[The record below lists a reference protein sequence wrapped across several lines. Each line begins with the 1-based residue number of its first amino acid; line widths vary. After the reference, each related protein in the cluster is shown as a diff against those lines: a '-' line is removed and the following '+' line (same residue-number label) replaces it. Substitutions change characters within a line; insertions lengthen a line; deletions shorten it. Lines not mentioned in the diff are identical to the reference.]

1 MEKGVLQIIKEM
13 VIKTIT
19 EQFEQSEVYGE
30 EVPQKGNKNC
40 FGVTVKSV
48 EQKPLLKGRREQWIT
63 INVEYRNDEEKRAKT
78 ESTKKAEILYDVL
91 SLIGE
96 GKDKFFAVKM
106 QHKMT
111 EKGFQFEVVYY
122 VQIIPVVTE
131 RKIERL
137 EHNGSKVL
145 GY

>member
-1 MEKGVLQIIKEM
+1 MEKGILQIIKEM
-13 VIKTIT
+13 VIKTIA
-19 EQFEQSEVYGE
+19 EQFEQNEVYGE
-30 EVPQKGNKNC
+30 EVAQRGSKNC

-63 INVEYRNDEEKRAKT
+63 MNVEYRNDTEKRAKA
-78 ESTKKAEILYDVL
+78 ESTEKAEILYDVL

-106 QHKMT
+106 QHNMT
-111 EKGFQFEVVYY
+111 EKGFRFEVTYY
-122 VQIIPVVTE
+122 VQIMPIVTE
-131 RKIERL
+131 RKMERL
-137 EHNGSKVL
+137 EHNGSKVV

>member
-131 RKIERL
+131 RKMKRL
-137 EHNGSKVL
+137 EHNGSKVV

>member
-63 INVEYRNDEEKRAKT
+63 INVEYRNDEEKKI
-78 ESTKKAEILYDVL
+78 IL
-91 SLIGE
+91 
-96 GKDKFFAVKM
+96 K
-106 QHKMT
+106 
-111 EKGFQFEVVYY
+111 
-122 VQIIPVVTE
+122 P
-131 RKIERL
+131 R
-137 EHNGSKVL
+137 
-145 GY
+145 

>member
-106 QHKMT
+106 QHTMT

-131 RKIERL
+131 RKMERL
-137 EHNGSKVL
+137 EHNGSKVV